1 MAKAQLENFV
11 QSVAYLNL
19 TNTTKTKGDKMKTDT
34 RSAVEK
40 LKQAVVNYRNWELDE
55 DHYEQFQ
62 DGKKPVYTFR
72 EVFTGLKL
80 QFRHH

>member
-1 MAKAQLENFV
+1 
-11 QSVAYLNL
+11 
-19 TNTTKTKGDKMKTDT
+19 MKTDT